1 MSEPTAVMTNAVP
14 PLSAGRILRALLAG
28 ACTGSLLTTGGMFL
42 GADRSAPAVT
52 LLFTL
57 PYVLV
62 GTFIA
67 FSVGIVAL
75 IQPACGAERC
85 RAAAQE
91 PAAFACA
98 GMPARRDKTQDLGAP
113 RGRASD

>member
-67 FSVGIVAL
+67 YSVGIPAL
-75 IQPACGAERC
+75 GCPAGGSCTGSAAGA
-85 RAAAQE
+85 
-91 PAAFACA
+91 
-98 GMPARRDKTQDLGAP
+98 GARLSLWAWPSPSSVKWRWRSIP
-113 RGRASD
+113 